1 MASEQPSER
10 PTASL
15 VASADHQSQD
25 GFFKSAQ
32 WSADGTTVFTSSS
45 TNTIDSYILPEDL
58 LSPRHEPLSL
68 SPQGTITLPEPTHA
82 IAPSPYF
89 SLQNPYTHL
98 ILTGAKDHPIQLH
111 HAFPQQSSSS
121 SSPSSSPSPPTQ
133 PPPLASYPL
142 IHPPTETYQTPTSL
156 LWPQPGTHFLAGTRN
171 QISYFDTS
179 RSGTGTG
186 PLLRIPT
193 IPSARHN
200 LKGGGVGMRGTVS
213 ALSVQSSHADGAG
226 AGAGTGLV
234 AAGTWTRWLGLY
246 DLLRAG
252 ECVATWGVKGA
263 AAGEGGEDMN
273 PGAVTG
279 RGGIGG
285 AGILQTLWSPCG
297 RYLVVN
303 ERKSSGLLV
312 YDVRVMGRLLGWLVG
327 RDAETHQ
334 RLSCDVYPGGAEGG
348 FEVWAGTRHGT
359 VKVWEGLGNREG
371 CLERSWDWS
380 GHRSA
385 VGSAAMHS
393 CGSVV
398 ATCSGAW
405 RLLDEEEEYE
415 DGSDG
420 GETLRPRTKIE
431 ESSLKIWSIKA
442 SSTTD
447 VDYSP
452 EA

>member
-1 MASEQPSER
+1 MASEQPKEL

-15 VASADHQSQD
+15 VAAADHPGQD

-45 TNTIDSYILPEDL
+45 TNTINSYILPEDL
-58 LSPRHEPLSL
+58 LSPREEPLPL
-68 SPQGTITLPEPTHA
+68 HPQGTITLPEPTHA

-98 ILTGAKDHPIQLH
+98 ILAGAKDHPIQLH
-111 HAFPQQSSSS
+111 HAFPQHQQSP
-121 SSPSSSPSPPTQ
+121 SSPSR

-142 IHPPTETYQTPTSL
+142 IHASTETYQTPTSL

-171 QISYFDTS
+171 QIAYFDAS
-179 RSGTGTG
+179 RAGSGTE

-213 ALSVQSSHADGAG
+213 ALSVQSGEVGVAG
-226 AGAGTGLV
+226 LI
-234 AAGTWTRWLGLY
+234 AAGTWTRWVGLY

-263 AAGEGGEDMN
+263 AAGDGGEDMN
-273 PGAVTG
+273 PGSTT
-279 RGGIGG
+279 RGGGVGG
-285 AGILQTLWSPCG
+285 AGILQTVWSPCG

-312 YDVRVMGRLLGWLVG
+312 YDVRVMGRVLGWLAG
-327 RDAETHQ
+327 READTHQ
-334 RLSCDVYPGGAEGG
+334 RLSCDVFPGVDGVRG
-348 FEVWAGTRHGT
+348 FEVWAGTVDGA
-359 VKVWEGLGNREG
+359 VKVWEGVGNQEG
-371 CLERSWDWS
+371 YVERSWDWK
-380 GHRSA
+380 GHVSA
-385 VGSAAMHS
+385 VGSAAMHG

-405 RLLDEEEEYE
+405 RLLDDEEYE
-415 DGSDG
+415 DGSDEG
-420 GETLRPRTKIE
+420 GLLRPRTKIE
-431 ESSLKIWSIKA
+431 ESSLKIWSIKGP
-442 SSTTD
+442 STGDTD
-447 VDYSP
+447 HSP
-452 EA
+452 ED